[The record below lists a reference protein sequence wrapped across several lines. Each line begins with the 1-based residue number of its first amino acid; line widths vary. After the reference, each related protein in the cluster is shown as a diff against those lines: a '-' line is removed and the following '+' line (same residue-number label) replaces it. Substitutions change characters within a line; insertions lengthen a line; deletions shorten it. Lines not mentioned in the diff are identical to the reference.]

1 MVRLANNL
9 FKEAKST
16 QDPHPKTTDPK
27 EDRPAIRKPKW
38 GWGSTEKGTQ
48 DRRRGRERDGGTT
61 EREGDE
67 WGSGTQPNTQT
78 QQGAYAAPL
87 LCLFYAFA

>member
-16 QDPHPKTTDPK
+16 EKPKPKNNGPK

-61 EREGDE
+61 EREGE
-67 WGSGTQPNTQT
+67 WDPTKYPNS
-78 QQGAYAAPL
+78 AML
-87 LCLFYAFA
+87 LFYARLS